1 MKGESW
7 DDSLVKVA
15 ESLKDTVGGLH
26 PLVQAFQILIQN
38 YDPSRG
44 IKVANTEL
52 PLGDQFKKRA
62 WEAGLTIS
70 PGIAK
75 TLLKKLPRILSD
87 GKKPFGRE
95 YTVEE
100 ELMSYMGIRTYGY
113 EWEGALRGQM
123 QNFERRVRE
132 AKRIVPSSD
141 VKELRAQGKMEEA
154 DALEKKENDR
164 VQAIANEYAE
174 LYVGALKHV
183 PGLTKRQLNEWQSNI
198 YGTVGGTRLATELRQ
213 AATAAAEA
221 AGY

>member
-1 MKGESW
+1 
-7 DDSLVKVA
+7 
-15 ESLKDTVGGLH
+15 
-26 PLVQAFQILIQN
+26 
-38 YDPSRG
+38 
-44 IKVANTEL
+44 
-52 PLGDQFKKRA
+52 
-62 WEAGLTIS
+62 
-70 PGIAK
+70 
-75 TLLKKLPRILSD
+75 
-87 GKKPFGRE
+87 
-95 YTVEE
+95 
-100 ELMSYMGIRTYGY
+100 MSYMGIRTYGY

-132 AKRIVPSSD
+132 AKRIVPASD

-198 YGTVGGTRLATELRQ
+198 YGTVGGTRLARELRD
-213 AATAAAEA
+213 AATAAADA